1 MNKNNAPE
9 PQPQSQST
17 WSSREAY
24 LLALVCLFCGF
35 AIGYFV
41 RGSSA
46 TIPQAGGTM
55 TAAPQAQQQQPVGG
69 TTAPTPEAADM
80 VAAPLLTAL
89 KADPKNADTLVQ
101 LGNIYYDH
109 HVYPQAIDYYKQ
121 ALELKPDDVN
131 VRTDLGT
138 AYWYSGFADNA
149 VTEYQKVLKIRPD
162 YPPTLMNLGV
172 VRMQGLKDYKGA
184 IAVWERWLATNPQ
197 HPERQ
202 KVLNLVEQAKALM
215 K

>member
-1 MNKNNAPE
+1 MKKNNAPE
-9 PQPQSQST
+9 PQPEAQNQ

-41 RGSSA
+41 RGSSS
-46 TIPQAGGTM
+46 TVP
-55 TAAPQAQQQQPVGG
+55 AAAVAAAQQPATGG
-69 TTAPTPEAADM
+69 QASGGPQVHSPEAANL
-80 VAAPLLTAL
+80 VAAPLLAAIKT
-89 KADPKNADTLVQ
+89 DPKNVNALVQ

-109 HVYPQAIDYYKQ
+109 HIYPEAIQYYTR
-121 ALELKPDDVN
+121 ALELKPDDPD

-149 VTEYQKVLKIRPD
+149 VAEYEKVLKIRPD
-162 YPPTLMNLGV
+162 YPNTLMNLGV
-172 VRMQGLKDYKGA
+172 VRMEGLKDYKGA
-184 IAVWERWLATNPQ
+184 VKSWERWLETNPQ

-202 KVLNLVEQAKALM
+202 RVLVLVQQAKAQM

>member
-1 MNKNNAPE
+1 MKKNNAPE
-9 PQPQSQST
+9 PQPETQSYWT
-17 WSSREAY
+17 SREAY

-46 TIPQAGGTM
+46 TIPAAVGAATSQKPAAGGQS
-55 TAAPQAQQQQPVGG
+55 AGSPDLHS
-69 TTAPTPEAADM
+69 PEAANL
-80 VAAPLLTAL
+80 VAAPLLAAI
-89 KADPKNADTLVQ
+89 KADPKNVDVLIQ

-109 HVYPQAIDYYKQ
+109 HIYPEAIQYYTR
-121 ALELKPDDVN
+121 ALELKPDDPN

-149 VTEYQKVLKIRPD
+149 VVEYENVLKIRPD
-162 YPPTLMNLGV
+162 YPNTLMNLGI
-172 VRMQGLKDYKGA
+172 VRMEGLKDYKGA
-184 IAVWERWLATNPQ
+184 VAVWERWLATNPQ

-202 KVLNLVEQAKALM
+202 RVVNLIEQAKARM

>member
-1 MNKNNAPE
+1 MKKNSAPE
-9 PQPQSQST
+9 PQLETPSYWT
-17 WSSREAY
+17 SREAY

-46 TIPQAGGTM
+46 TIPAVAG
-55 TAAPQAQQQQPVGG
+55 AATQQQQQSAGRPQLHS
-69 TTAPTPEAADM
+69 PEAANL
-80 VAAPLLTAL
+80 VAAPLLAAV
-89 KADPKNADTLVQ
+89 KADPKNLDALIQ

-109 HVYPQAIDYYKQ
+109 HIYPEAIQYYTR
-121 ALELKPDDVN
+121 ALELKPESPD

-149 VTEYQKVLKIRPD
+149 VAEYEKVMKIKPD
-162 YPPTLMNLGV
+162 YPPTLMNLGI
-172 VRMQGLKDYKGA
+172 VRMEGLKDYKGA
-184 IAVWERWLATNPQ
+184 VAAWERWLATNPQ
-197 HPERQ
+197 HPERSR
-202 KVLNLVEQAKALM
+202 VLGLIEQAKAQM

>member
-1 MNKNNAPE
+1 MKKNNAPE
-9 PQPQSQST
+9 PQPEAQSY

-46 TIPQAGGTM
+46 TIPSAVG
-55 TAAPQAQQQQPVGG
+55 AAPTQQQQ
-69 TTAPTPEAADM
+69 APAGSPQVHSPEAANLA
-80 VAAPLLTAL
+80 AAPLLAAI
-89 KADPKNADTLVQ
+89 KADPKNVDVLIQ
-101 LGNIYYDH
+101 LGNTYYDH
-109 HVYPQAIDYYKQ
+109 HVYPEAIQYYTR
-121 ALELKPDDVN
+121 ALELKPDNPD

-149 VTEYQKVLKIRPD
+149 VAEYDKVLKIKPD

-172 VRMQGLKDYKGA
+172 VRMEGLKDYKGA
-184 IAVWERWLATNPQ
+184 VAVWERWLETNPQ

-202 KVLNLVEQAKALM
+202 RVLNLIGQAKARM

>member
-1 MNKNNAPE
+1 MKKNNAPE
-9 PQPQSQST
+9 PQPEVQSQ

-41 RGSSA
+41 RGSS
-46 TIPQAGGTM
+46 P
-55 TAAPQAQQQQPVGG
+55 
-69 TTAPTPEAADM
+69 TAPTATVAAAQQPAQGGQSANSPQVHSPEAANL
-80 VAAPLLTAL
+80 VAAPLLAAI
-89 KADPKNADTLVQ
+89 KADPKNVDALIQ

-109 HVYPQAIDYYKQ
+109 HIYPDAIQYYTR
-121 ALELKPDDVN
+121 ALELKPDDAN

-138 AYWYSGFADNA
+138 AYWYSGFADHA
-149 VTEYQKVLKIRPD
+149 VAEYEKVLKIKPD

-172 VRMQGLKDYKGA
+172 VRMEGLKDYKGA
-184 IAVWERWLATNPQ
+184 VKSWERWLATNPQ

-202 KVLNLVEQAKALM
+202 RVLNLIEQAKAQM